1 MVGRKLAGFPKEA
14 CIDWLL
20 SGHHDALDVSGAAP
34 SACEAPMT
42 ARFSPRCALIT
53 VFSTALLAACA
64 TGAYRRADTRPGVQ
78 VITAEQIARSGASTA
93 WDVLKREAPTL
104 TLRDTRGGRPGSAGR
119 RGRSSIVLQDAPL
132 VVLDGVRLTDFR
144 ALDGIPAATILTISI
159 RSEERRVGKECRA
172 RWVPA

>member
-1 MVGRKLAGFPKEA
+1 
-14 CIDWLL
+14 
-20 SGHHDALDVSGAAP
+20 
-34 SACEAPMT
+34 MT
-42 ARFSPRCALIT
+42 AHLSLRWAPVT
-53 VFSTALLAACA
+53 VLGAALLAACA

-159 RSEERRVGKECRA
+159 YNGIEGTTFYGTNAVSGVIVIKTKDGADQE
-172 RWVPA
+172 

>member
-64 TGAYRRADTRPGVQ
+64 TGAYRRSDTRPRVQ
-78 VITAEQIARSGASTA
+78 VITAEQIARSGVSTA
-93 WDVLKREAPTL
+93 SAVLKREAPTL
-104 TLRDTRGGRPGSAGR
+104 TLRDTRRGRPGRRDGAGEPAELPPAR
-119 RGRSSIVLQDAPL
+119 PL
-132 VVLDGVRLTDFR
+132 WGSL
-144 ALDGIPAATILTISI
+144 ATGS
-159 RSEERRVGKECRA
+159 
-172 RWVPA
+172 